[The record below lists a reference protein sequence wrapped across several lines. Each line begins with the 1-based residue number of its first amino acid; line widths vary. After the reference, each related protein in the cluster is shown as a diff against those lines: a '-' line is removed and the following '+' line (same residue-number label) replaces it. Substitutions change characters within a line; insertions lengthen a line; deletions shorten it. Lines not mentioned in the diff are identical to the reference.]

1 MALIQQL
8 LPQARARLVTI
19 SDVMLLI
26 DAARSL
32 RSGTDIVVVCDSAG
46 SLAGVITKTDIVGR
60 ISQCEGASCRTAAAL
75 VMTRSVVTCIAENQ
89 LHDVWS
95 VMNQRELKNI
105 PVTDAQNRPIGIL
118 NARDALQELLKES
131 EDEEVLLRDYVM
143 GIGYR

>member
-1 MALIQQL
+1 
-8 LPQARARLVTI
+8 
-19 SDVMLLI
+19 
-26 DAARSL
+26 
-32 RSGTDIVVVCDSAG
+32 
-46 SLAGVITKTDIVGR
+46 
-60 ISQCEGASCRTAAAL
+60 
-75 VMTRSVVTCIAENQ
+75 MTRSVVTCIAENQ

>member
-1 MALIQQL
+1 MALIHQL

-32 RSGTDIVVVCDSAG
+32 RSGTDIVVVCDAVG
-46 SLAGVITKTDIVGR
+46 SLAGVITKTDIVRR

-75 VMTRSVVTCIAENQ
+75 VMTRSVVTCIAESQ

-131 EDEEVLLRDYVM
+131 EDEEALLRDYVM